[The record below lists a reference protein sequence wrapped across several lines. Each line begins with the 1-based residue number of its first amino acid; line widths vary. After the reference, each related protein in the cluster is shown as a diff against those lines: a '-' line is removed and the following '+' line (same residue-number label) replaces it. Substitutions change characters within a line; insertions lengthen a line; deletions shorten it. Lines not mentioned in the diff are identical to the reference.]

1 MTEYTDVVEK
11 YRLKQDAEA
20 WGREVKYMHASSG
33 IIETKFNNGDVNY
46 HENWEGGRNW
56 TVYAEEPTNLI
67 DRFLRWR
74 ADNGK

>member
-1 MTEYTDVVEK
+1 
-11 YRLKQDAEA
+11 
-20 WGREVKYMHASSG
+20 MHASSG

-67 DRFLRWR
+67 DKFLSWR